1 MRLTDITVSV
11 AIALAVTTALFALRR
26 NEPIDADEGYLWY
39 GTQRVVAGELPVRDF
54 RSYEPGRYFWC
65 AAALRVRGDRLSVLR
80 GASHAFFALAMVAA
94 LCALQ
99 SAGLPAIALGASAV
113 AIGAWAF
120 PQYKLFE
127 PAIALLTFAA
137 GFVLLADPRPAA
149 AVLGGAAVG
158 LAALFGFNLFLYAA
172 ASITVMLG
180 WSMIE
185 SGASP
190 DLSGWMVLGA
200 IALSLPLTVLLVV
213 SRPFRN
219 AFVQRRIITVLRRGS
234 SNLPM
239 SVPLP
244 WRPPATAVR
253 GYSRWRRWVFGLLF
267 VVVAVLP
274 VALFVG
280 LALDGASPNDEPMA
294 AARVAAA
301 TTGLLWWHH
310 AYSRADVPHLAQAVL
325 PALLLGLLA
334 GSPGAWS
341 IAVCS
346 AAAIGSIALNIADL
360 LLVSQRTNR
369 EQYVR
374 RLVRGEWITLRVDQ
388 ERLLDRVDS
397 VRGPGDECVMAVPLL
412 AWVYPVLGLRAP
424 IYDIF
429 CVYPASI
436 AEQERMLAEVRRAG
450 VNLIVVHNT
459 PLDDRDDLR
468 FSSTHPLV
476 WEHVQADF
484 VTVQSPDLVSDIH
497 VFQRM
502 PSE

>member
-1 MRLTDITVSV
+1 MRLTDVTLSV
-11 AIALAVTTALFALRR
+11 AIALAVTTTLFALRR
-26 NEPIDADEGYLWY
+26 HEPIEADEGYLWY
-39 GTQRVVAGELPVRDF
+39 GTQRVVAGELPLRDF

-65 AAALRVRGDRLSVLR
+65 AAALRIGGDRLGVVR
-80 GASHAFFALAMVAA
+80 GASHAFFLLAMIAA
-94 LCALQ
+94 LGALQ
-99 SAGLPAIALGASAV
+99 SAGLSAVALGASAI

-127 PAIALLTFAA
+127 PAIALVTFAA
-137 GFVLLADPRPAA
+137 GFVLLADPRPAT

-158 LAALFGFNLFLYAA
+158 LAALFGFNLFLYAG
-172 ASITVMLG
+172 ASMTVILG

-190 DLSGWMVLGA
+190 ELPGWMVLGV

-219 AFVQRRIITVLRRGS
+219 AFVQRRIITVARRGS

-244 WRPPATAVR
+244 WRPPTTAVQ
-253 GYSRWRRWVFGLLF
+253 GCSRWRRWVFGSLF
-267 VVVAVLP
+267 IVVAVLP
-274 VALFVG
+274 VALFIG
-280 LALDGASPNDEPMA
+280 LALVGASPNDEPMA

-325 PALLLGLLA
+325 PALLLVLLA
-334 GSPGAWS
+334 VSPGSWS
-341 IAVCS
+341 IAACS
-346 AAAIGSIALNIADL
+346 AAAVGSIALNIDDL
-360 LLVSQRTNR
+360 LLISQRANR
-369 EQYVR
+369 EQHVR

-388 ERLLDRVDS
+388 ERLLARVDS
-397 VRGPGDECVMAVPLL
+397 VRAAGDECVMAVPLL

-424 IYDIF
+424 VYDIF

-436 AEQERMLAEVRRAG
+436 DDQERMLAEARRAG
-450 VNLIVVHNT
+450 VNLIVIHNA
-459 PLDDRDDLR
+459 PLDAREDLR

-476 WEHVQADF
+476 WDHLQGDY
-484 VTVQSPDLVSDIH
+484 VTVPSPELVSDIH
-497 VFQRM
+497 VFQRL
-502 PSE
+502 PSD